1 MTASIIDLQPTLT
14 GPTIVLHPLKATDS
28 EMLYESANDPLI
40 WAQHPSPLRYQRDV
54 FDLQIFQTGLV
65 SKSTLVVVDLQTQ
78 KIIGSSRY
86 YDLDAIKR
94 ELAIGLTFLARSH
107 WGGRVNS
114 EMKSL
119 MLDHAFTWAQRVWFH
134 AGIDNIRSCKA
145 LEKIGA
151 QLSHISPR
159 PINDLPVD
167 HCFYYIDCKQI
178 NR

>member
-14 GPTIVLHPLKATDS
+14 GPTI
-28 EMLYESANDPLI
+28 
-40 WAQHPSPLRYQRDV
+40 
-54 FDLQIFQTGLV
+54 
-65 SKSTLVVVDLQTQ
+65 
-78 KIIGSSRY
+78 
-86 YDLDAIKR
+86 AIKR

-134 AGIDNIRSCKA
+134 AGIDNIRSRKA